1 MKWNEMLQ
9 LEQETGQFPSWYL
22 PPITKFNNKKTKI
35 TEPPTPHLSDILN
48 DLKENENYFKLVGSL
63 SYRGFELPQV
73 KCHLQDVE
81 NRTDQE
87 LMNLKK
93 SDIRSQ
99 KKS

>member
-1 MKWNEMLQ
+1 MLQ
-9 LEQETGQFPSWYL
+9 LEQETGQFPCWYL
-22 PPITKFNNKKTKI
+22 SPITKWNNNKTKI
-35 TEPPTPHLSDILN
+35 TDPPPPTPHLFDILN
-48 DLKENENYFKLVGSL
+48 DLKENENYFKLVRSL

-81 NRTDQE
+81 NGTNQE

>member
-1 MKWNEMLQ
+1 MKWNKCYNWSRRRDN
-9 LEQETGQFPSWYL
+9 FPVDIF
-22 PPITKFNNKKTKI
+22 PPITKCNNKKTKI
-35 TEPPTPHLSDILN
+35 TEPPTPHLFDILN